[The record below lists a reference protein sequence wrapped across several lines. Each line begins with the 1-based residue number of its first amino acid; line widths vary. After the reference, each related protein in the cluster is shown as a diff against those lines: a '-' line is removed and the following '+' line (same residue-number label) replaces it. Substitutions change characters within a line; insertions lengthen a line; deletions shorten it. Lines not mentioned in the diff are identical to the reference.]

1 MPLCAVQCQLEY
13 CLMLLVST
21 TESGIFLLQPFGER
35 RMNCE
40 SVFFFFL
47 HTTLQVLTVWLLQSY
62 GSSGH
67 VYGVWLCDA
76 TVARFIIT

>member
-1 MPLCAVQCQLEY
+1 
-13 CLMLLVST
+13 MLLVST

-40 SVFFFFL
+40 SVFFFFFAHYL
-47 HTTLQVLTVWLLQSY
+47 AGTDSIQSY